1 MRRPALVGGL
11 LAALA
16 LAAAAMA
23 ALAGG
28 DGGANGAVRAAF
40 VQQEFDAAKGQ
51 KFYLVLDPVDRTLD
65 LRVIGVTLKRFPLE
79 RALIGVSRL
88 RGGGTPQWPA
98 LAYKLASEVDEPD
111 RPVITP
117 PAAGQEQASVQAASG
132 AAAGRG
138 ADGDGDATG
147 DGSAAAKPVSLAESL
162 SSFRERAYAGIPPVY
177 RLHFEPDLDVVIRGE
192 PPAQD
197 FRSRMR
203 RMWFQFE
210 EGWTGF
216 RHWMKGQP
224 ISTRVTLFMTPDD
237 ARRLYLALDP
247 AIPLLVEPAGAGVP
261 SGG

>member
-1 MRRPALVGGL
+1 MRRTAVAAAV

-16 LAAAAMA
+16 LP
-23 ALAGG
+23 ALGGG
-28 DGGANGAVRAAF
+28 DGSRNGAAQAAF
-40 VQQEFDAAKGQ
+40 LQLEYEAAKNQ
-51 KFYLVLDPVDRTLD
+51 KFYLVLDPAARVLE

-79 RALIGVSRL
+79 HAVIGVSRL

-98 LAYKLASEVDEPD
+98 LGFTLASEVDEPD

-117 PAAGQEQASVQAASG
+117 PSAGQEQASVQAASG
-132 AAAGRG
+132 TASGAAPAP
-138 ADGDGDATG
+138 DGDASG
-147 DGSAAAKPVSLAESL
+147 DGSAAAKPASLADSL
-162 SSFRERAYAGIPPVY
+162 SSFRAQTYAGIPPVY

-203 RMWFQFE
+203 RLWFQFE

-216 RHWMKGQP
+216 RHWMSGQP

-247 AIPLLVEPAGAGVP
+247 SIPLLVEPVGAAGP

>member
-1 MRRPALVGGL
+1 MRRAALVAAV

-16 LAAAAMA
+16 LP

-28 DGGANGAVRAAF
+28 DGAGNGAARAAF
-40 VQQEFDAAKGQ
+40 LQQEFDAAKGQ
-51 KFYLVLDPVDRTLD
+51 KFYLVLDPEARALE

-98 LAYKLASEVDEPD
+98 LGFTLSSEVDEPD

-117 PAAGQEQASVQAASG
+117 PTAGQEQASVQPASG
-132 AAAGRG
+132 ATAAP
-138 ADGDGDATG
+138 DGDAGG
-147 DGSAAAKPVSLAESL
+147 DGSAAAKPVSLADSL
-162 SSFRERAYAGIPPVY
+162 SSFREQTYAGIPPVY

-197 FRSRMR
+197 LKSRMR
-203 RMWFQFE
+203 RQWFHFQ

-216 RHWMKGQP
+216 RHWLSGQP

-247 AIPLLVEPAGAGVP
+247 SIPLLVEPVGAAGP

>member
-1 MRRPALVGGL
+1 MRRAVPVAAV

-16 LAAAAMA
+16 LPV
-23 ALAGG
+23 LGGG
-28 DGGANGAVRAAF
+28 DAPGNGDMRAAF
-40 VQQEFDAAKGQ
+40 LQHEFEAAKGQ
-51 KFYLVLDPVDRTLD
+51 KFYLVLDPAARVLE

-79 RALIGVSRL
+79 QAMIGVSRL

-98 LAYKLASEVDEPD
+98 LGFTLASEVDEPD

-117 PAAGQEQASVQAASG
+117 PTAGQEQASVQAAS
-132 AAAGRG
+132 AAAPAPG
-138 ADGDGDATG
+138 GDASG
-147 DGSAAAKPVSLAESL
+147 DGSANAKPASLADSL
-162 SSFRERAYAGIPPVY
+162 SSFRQATYAGIPPVY
-177 RLHFEPDLDVVIRGE
+177 RLHFEPNLDVVIRGE

-203 RMWFQFE
+203 RLWFQFE

-247 AIPLLVEPAGAGVP
+247 SIPLLVEPVGLAGS

>member
-28 DGGANGAVRAAF
+28 DGGANGAARAAF
-40 VQQEFDAAKGQ
+40 LQQEFDAAKGQ
-51 KFYLVLDPVDRTLD
+51 KFYLVLDPAARELD
-65 LRVIGVTLKRFPLE
+65 LRLIGVTLKRFPLE

-98 LAYKLASEVDEPD
+98 LAFTLASEVDEPD

-117 PAAGQEQASVQAASG
+117 PAAGQDQASVQAASG
-132 AAAGRG
+132 AAPAA
-138 ADGDGDATG
+138 ADGDASG
-147 DGSAAAKPVSLAESL
+147 DGSAAAKPASLAESL
-162 SSFRERAYAGIPPVY
+162 SSFRERTYAGIPPVY

-247 AIPLLVEPAGAGVP
+247 AIALLVEPAGAGVP
-261 SGG
+261 SGS

>member
-1 MRRPALVGGL
+1 MRRAALVAAV

-16 LAAAAMA
+16 LP

-28 DGGANGAVRAAF
+28 DGAGNGAARAAF
-40 VQQEFDAAKGQ
+40 LQQEFDAAKGQ
-51 KFYLVLDPVDRTLD
+51 KFYLVLDPEARALE

-98 LAYKLASEVDEPD
+98 LSFTLSSEVDEPD

-117 PAAGQEQASVQAASG
+117 PTAGQELASVQPSSG
-132 AAAGRG
+132 ATPAAE
-138 ADGDGDATG
+138 GDASG
-147 DGSAAAKPVSLAESL
+147 DGSAAAKPASLAESL
-162 SSFRERAYAGIPPVY
+162 SSFRERTYAGIPPVY

-197 FRSRMR
+197 FKSRMR
-203 RMWFQFE
+203 RLWFQFE

-216 RHWMKGQP
+216 RHWMGGQP
-224 ISTRVTLFMTPDD
+224 ISTRVALFMTPDD

-247 AIPLLVEPAGAGVP
+247 SIPLLIEPVGAGGP

>member
-1 MRRPALVGGL
+1 MRRTLVAAVL
-11 LAALA
+11 LAAP
-16 LAAAAMA
+16 AAP

-28 DGGANGAVRAAF
+28 DGTVNDAAQAAF
-40 VQQEFDAAKGQ
+40 LQQEYDAAKSQ
-51 KFYLVLDPVDRTLD
+51 KFYLVLDPAARVLE

-79 RALIGVSRL
+79 HALIGVPRL

-98 LAYKLASEVDEPD
+98 LGFTLASEVDEPD

-117 PAAGQEQASVQAASG
+117 PSAGQEQASVQAASG
-132 AAAGRG
+132 AGAAGPG
-138 ADGDGDATG
+138 TPAGDAPG
-147 DGSAAAKPVSLAESL
+147 DGSAAARPASLADSL
-162 SSFRERAYAGIPPVY
+162 SSFRAQTYAGIPPVY

-203 RMWFQFE
+203 RLWFQFE

-216 RHWMKGQP
+216 RHWMGGQP

-247 AIPLLVEPAGAGVP
+247 SIPLLIEPVGAAGA

>member
-1 MRRPALVGGL
+1 MRRAAFTAAVLT
-11 LAALA
+11 ALA
-16 LAAAAMA
+16 LPAV
-23 ALAGG
+23 AGG
-28 DGGANGAVRAAF
+28 DGDGAARAAF
-40 VQQEFDAAKGQ
+40 LQREFDAAKGQ
-51 KFYLVLDPVDRTLD
+51 KFYLVLDPAARALE

-98 LAYKLASEVDEPD
+98 LGFTLTSEVDEPD

-117 PAAGQEQASVQAASG
+117 PTAGQGLASVEPSSGSAPAAE
-132 AAAGRG
+132 
-138 ADGDGDATG
+138 DDASG
-147 DGSAAAKPVSLAESL
+147 DGSAAPQPASLAESL
-162 SSFRERAYAGIPPVY
+162 SSFRERTYAGIPPVY

-197 FRSRMR
+197 FRSRVR
-203 RMWFQFE
+203 RLWFQFE

-216 RHWMKGQP
+216 RHWMSGQP

-247 AIPLLVEPAGAGVP
+247 SIPLLVEPLGAGRP